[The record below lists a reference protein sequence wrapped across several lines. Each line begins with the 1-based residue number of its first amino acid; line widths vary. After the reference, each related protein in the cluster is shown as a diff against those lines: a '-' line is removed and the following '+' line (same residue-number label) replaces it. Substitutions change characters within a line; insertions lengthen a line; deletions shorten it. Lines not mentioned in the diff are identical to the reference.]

1 MLNFVICDDE
11 IHMLNRL
18 EQLFKKCFLMHD
30 YDAKVM
36 LKTTDY
42 KDVISYISSNKV
54 DVVVL
59 DIEFKNSKFDGLKL
73 AEQIRKLNKNCY
85 IIFTT
90 SHLEYV
96 MKAYNYKTFAYL
108 IKNTITL
115 DSLSETLAR
124 LFDDISNNT
133 NKFLKIDNK
142 GTFVDLNDIQFI
154 EKCGMKIIY
163 HTSNNHY
170 ETYNSFSKIEDNLPK
185 NFVRCHKS
193 YIANINNI
201 SSISSSDN
209 TIVFKN
215 NSVCYIGPKYKNSFL
230 EMIDYDSVSE

>member
-1 MLNFVICDDE
+1 MLNFIICDDE

-18 EQLFKKCFLMHD
+18 EQLFNKCFLLHD
-30 YDAKVM
+30 YDAKIV
-36 LKTTDY
+36 LKTTNY
-42 KDVISYISSNKV
+42 NDVISYMSCNKV

-59 DIEFKNSKFDGLKL
+59 DIEFKNSKFNGLKL
-73 AEQIRKLNKNCY
+73 AEQIRTSNKNCY

-90 SHLEYV
+90 SHMEYV
-96 MKAYNYKTFAYL
+96 MKAYQFKTFDYL

-115 DSLSETLAR
+115 NSLSETLDR
-124 LFDDISNNT
+124 LFDDIATTN
-133 NKFLKIDNK
+133 NKFLKIDKN
-142 GTFVDLNDIQFI
+142 TYVDINDIQFI
-154 EKCGMKIIY
+154 EKHSMKLLY
-163 HTSNNHY
+163 HTFHNTY
-170 ETYNSFSKIEDNLPK
+170 ETYNSFSKIKDKLPD

-201 SSISSSDN
+201 SNISSSDN

-230 EMIDYDSVSE
+230 EMIDYDAVFE

>member
-1 MLNFVICDDE
+1 MLNFVICDDD

-18 EQLFKKCFLMHD
+18 EQLFNKCFLMHD
-30 YDAKVM
+30 YDAKIV

-42 KDVISYISSNKV
+42 KDVISYMSSNKV

-59 DIEFKNSKFDGLKL
+59 DIEFKNSKFDGIKL
-73 AEQIRKLNKNCY
+73 AEQIRNFNKNCY

-90 SHLEYV
+90 SHLEYIL
-96 MKAYNYKTFAYL
+96 KAYEFKTFAYL
-108 IKNTITL
+108 LKNAITL
-115 DSLSETLAR
+115 DSLSDTLAR
-124 LFDDISNNT
+124 LFDDISNDT

-154 EKCGMKIIY
+154 EKCGMKLIY
-163 HTSNNHY
+163 HTFNHHY
-170 ETYNSFSKIEDNLPK
+170 ETYNSFAKIEEKLPK

-201 SSISSSDN
+201 STISSSDN

-215 NSVCYIGPKYKNSFL
+215 NSICYIGPKYKNSFL
-230 EMIDYDSVSE
+230 EMIDYDSVFE

>member
-1 MLNFVICDDE
+1 MLNFIICDDE
-11 IHMLNRL
+11 INMLNRL
-18 EQLFKKCFLMHD
+18 EQLFNKCFLMHD

-154 EKCGMKIIY
+154 EKRGMKLIY
-163 HTSNNHY
+163 HTFNRDY
-170 ETYNSFSKIEDNLPK
+170 ETYNSFAKMEDNLPE

-201 SSISSSDN
+201 SNISSSSN

-215 NSVCYIGPKYKNSFL
+215 NSVCYIGPKYKNCFL
-230 EMIDYDSVSE
+230 EMINYDSVF